1 MIKKFTDNRGDFIL
15 FDANKCDQVNVVT
28 NRKAFTF
35 RGMHYQEGDSAQR
48 KTVKIIQGKVIDF
61 LYDPETGEIEMYLL
75 DKNSDP
81 LVIGKEFA
89 HGYLTLEPN
98 TIFTYA
104 VEGDYDPESE
114 RSIVWKTISEIREV
128 VMEYVIAYDQLTI
141 SDKDKNGK

>member
-1 MIKKFTDNRGDFIL
+1 MIKKFTDYRGDFVL
-15 FDANKCDQVNVVT
+15 FESENCDQVNVVT
-28 NRKAFTF
+28 NHKQYTF
-35 RGMHYQEGDSAQR
+35 RGLHYQEGEWAQR
-48 KTVKIIQGKVIDF
+48 KTVKIIQGKVLDF
-61 LYDPETGEIEMYLL
+61 LYDPETGETEMYLL

-104 VEGDYDPESE
+104 VQGEYKPESE

-128 VMEYVIAYDQLTI
+128 VMECGIDDDQLTI